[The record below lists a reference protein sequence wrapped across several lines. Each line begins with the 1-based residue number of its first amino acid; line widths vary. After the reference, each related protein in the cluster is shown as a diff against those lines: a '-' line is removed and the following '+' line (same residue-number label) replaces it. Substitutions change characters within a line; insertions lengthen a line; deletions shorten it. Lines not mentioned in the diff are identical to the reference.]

1 MLPLDAS
8 VLSWDKL
15 KDAASHDKQLNEL
28 ADVIENEVANK
39 DEWPASIADFY
50 SARTH
55 FTVQRPVIFY
65 KSRVVVPSVLQNA
78 VLEILHSGH
87 GGVSSMMLRAS
98 DSVWWPGIQAD
109 IEKTRNSCHSCNVS
123 SPSQPAAPPTQ
134 LPSPSYPFE
143 QICADYFSY
152 MGNKYLVIVDRFSNW
167 ISVHTVKTG
176 AGADTLVKMLR
187 TFFLTYGVSSEL
199 ASDGG
204 LEFVSSTTQEFLK
217 EWGVHLRLSSA
228 YHPHSN
234 QRAELGVKTAKRFIR
249 DNVDKSGSLD
259 NDKFGRALLYY
270 RNTPCCDLKLSPA

>member
-1 MLPLDAS
+1 M
-8 VLSWDKL
+8 
-15 KDAASHDKQLNEL
+15 
-28 ADVIENEVANK
+28 
-39 DEWPASIADFY
+39 
-50 SARTH
+50 
-55 FTVQRPVIFY
+55 
-65 KSRVVVPSVLQNA
+65 VPSVLQNA

-109 IEKTRNSCHSCNVS
+109 IEKTSNSCHSCNVL

-176 AGADTLVKMLR
+176 AGADALVKMLR

-199 ASDGG
+199 A
-204 LEFVSSTTQEFLK
+204 VM
-217 EWGVHLRLSSA
+217 V
-228 YHPHSN
+228 
-234 QRAELGVKTAKRFIR
+234 V
-249 DNVDKSGSLD
+249 
-259 NDKFGRALLYY
+259 
-270 RNTPCCDLKLSPA
+270 